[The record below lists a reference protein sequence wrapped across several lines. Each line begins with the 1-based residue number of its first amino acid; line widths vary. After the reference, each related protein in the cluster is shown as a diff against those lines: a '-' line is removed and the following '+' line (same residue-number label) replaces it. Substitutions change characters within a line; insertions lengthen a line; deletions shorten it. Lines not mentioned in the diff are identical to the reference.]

1 MKKKMR
7 NISRTVAVLMIAM
20 LTGSIA
26 MAQPGGQQGPPKLP
40 SDKQIEKMVKSLDKE
55 LDLSEKQNEQVSDLY
70 FAHFDKVEAKMESS
84 SRPARSEMEAL
95 DTDLEKSVKAVLDEE
110 QQTEY
115 TAWLKTQKKQRP
127 QGGQGGQGAQG
138 PPR

>member
-95 DTDLEKSVKAVLDEE
+95 DADLEKSVKAVLDEE

>member
-95 DTDLEKSVKAVLDEE
+95 DADLEKSVKAVLDEE

-127 QGGQGGQGAQG
+127 QGGQGAQG